1 MGSEGIAFPF
11 TYTGSL
17 VSTAPATPWG
27 GLWRFEF
34 DDGTL
39 FADEVAGEYAL
50 YRSST
55 SGRVKISD
63 FGDPTMGFE
72 KSARHFL
79 TCIVTRAEPTS
90 SGRDNLNS
98 LRMALKFNCDDE
110 TDALS

>member
-1 MGSEGIAFPF
+1 LEMAIHHFDLVRFMFSAEPVSGRIHEWNPRRSPYRMGGALEALFLMGSEGIAFPF

-27 GLWRFEF
+27 GLWRLEF

-39 FADEVAGEYAL
+39 FA
-50 YRSST
+50 
-55 SGRVKISD
+55 
-63 FGDPTMGFE
+63 
-72 KSARHFL
+72 
-79 TCIVTRAEPTS
+79 
-90 SGRDNLNS
+90 